1 MCPFYEYLSLSNNLK
16 YYFQEELDLVFFNR
30 LTDQKWNNLLYQLPS
45 CRLSTD
51 RHFSRERT
59 KTTNSYF
66 WEQCIK
72 RRNQNLNMV
81 LRIPYER
88 ESDDIDVNTELE
100 NLRHHYAKLQQEKE
114 MKKEGARRKAMKAKP
129 SEAQLRLYRE
139 GVHKISSL
147 KLDED
152 QKKAFD
158 PFAVPIS
165 SRNASPSPVCDRL
178 YEQGMLKKHHQA
190 EEEKRLKQLPLSTR
204 RNVSSSPLCDRLYQE
219 GVAKIKARNSSV
231 PRHERS
237 SSKGPRRNTPVGR
250 RVNELYEL
258 GKTKIRS
265 RSRTRKSSNHGFRG
279 VSRSASPGL
288 QKRTNNRSKLPPSF
302 GAKTQNTREHS
313 DELRGDELDEMLTDE
328 APASMQVREQSPAT
342 SHLPSNEDE
351 GVSFDESPRASHD

>member
-1 MCPFYEYLSLSNNLK
+1 
-16 YYFQEELDLVFFNR
+16 
-30 LTDQKWNNLLYQLPS
+30 
-45 CRLSTD
+45 
-51 RHFSRERT
+51 
-59 KTTNSYF
+59 
-66 WEQCIK
+66 
-72 RRNQNLNMV
+72 MV
-81 LRIPYER
+81 IRIPYER

-158 PFAVPIS
+158 PFAVPTR
-165 SRNASPSPVCDRL
+165 SRTASPSPVCDRL

-190 EEEKRLKQLPLSTR
+190 EEERLKQLPLSPR
-204 RNVSSSPLCDRLYQE
+204 RSVSSSPLCDRLYQE

-237 SSKGPRRNTPVGR
+237 SSKGPRRNTSVGR

-265 RSRTRKSSNHGFRG
+265 RSQTRNDHGFRRA
-279 VSRSASPGL
+279 SRSASPGL
-288 QKRTNNRSKLPPSF
+288 QKKTNYRNKLPPSF
-302 GAKTQNTREHS
+302 GAKTQNSRGRS
-313 DELRGDELDEMLTDE
+313 DELRGDDLDEVLTDE
-328 APASMQVREQSPAT
+328 APASMRVREQSPAT
-342 SHLPSNEDE
+342 LHLPSNEDE
-351 GVSFDESPRASHD
+351 GVSFDESPRASRD